1 MVGTAVLRNALVKK
15 LRCAIYTRKS
25 TEEGLDMAF
34 NSLDA
39 QREAC
44 EAYVTSQKAEGW
56 VLVPTA
62 YDDGGFSG
70 GTMDRPA
77 LVQLLADVRAR
88 KVDVIVVY
96 KVDRL
101 TRALSDFARIVDVLD
116 AAGASF
122 VSVTQAFNTTTSMGR
137 LTLNV
142 LLSFAQFEREVI
154 AERVRD
160 KVAQSKARGIW
171 MGGNVPLG
179 YDVQDRKL
187 LPNPTEAA
195 TVVHIFRSYLNQPSV
210 RALKEAL
217 DTQGVRTKVQQGKTG
232 PRGGVSFSRG
242 ALYWLLSNPIYIGKL
257 RHKDK
262 LHEGQHDGI
271 IPRDLWDAT
280 QAKLR
285 ASAAERGNA
294 TTGNGT
300 ALLTGMIHDAAG
312 RPMSPSFTVKEGRRY
327 HYYVSSISK
336 DIDRGLSGVSAAP
349 VTRVPARQLE
359 ATVREALRALLMDE
373 LRLAALFINSDA
385 ATTRRRLATAA
396 ELARHVAPYA
406 IDGAR
411 ALLARLNF
419 SLKVHG
425 DRVEA
430 SIARSALLA
439 SLDHHIGTA
448 ANDDRRIPVIVDT
461 NITHRKR
468 GARLVIAGKSP
479 EENTPEPKLVALV
492 RRAHQAR
499 AALFSNAAPR
509 GNRHIERLARLAYLA
524 PDITS
529 AILDGT
535 QPATLTSRTLLKVPG
550 IPLGW
555 PEQRKMLG
563 FT

>member
-1 MVGTAVLRNALVKK
+1 MKK

-44 EAYVTSQKAEGW
+44 EAYVKSQKAEGW
-56 VLVPTA
+56 VLLPDA

-70 GTMDRPA
+70 GTLERPGLA
-77 LVQLLADVRAR
+77 RLLAEVRSG

-179 YDVQDRKL
+179 YEVCDRKL
-187 LPNPTEAA
+187 LPKEAEVA
-195 TVVHIFRSYLNQPSV
+195 IVMHIFRSYLELPSV
-210 RALKEAL
+210 RSLKAAL
-217 DTQGVRTKVQQGKTG
+217 DEQGVRTKIQLGKAG
-232 PRGGVSFSRG
+232 QRGGIPFSRG

-257 RHKDK
+257 RHKEK
-262 LHEGQHDGI
+262 LHEGQHDGVV
-271 IPRDLWDAT
+271 PPELWAAV
-280 QAKLR
+280 QAKLA

-294 TTGNGT
+294 TTGGGT
-300 ALLTGMIHDAAG
+300 TLLTGMIRDSAD
-312 RPMSPSFTVKEGRRY
+312 RPMSPSFTVKQGRRY

-336 DIDRGLSGVSAAP
+336 DIDRGQRGIPAAP
-349 VTRVPARQLE
+349 IARVAARSLD
-359 ATVREALRALLMDE
+359 AAIRESIRKLLLDE
-373 LRLAALFINSDA
+373 LRLAEHCSDA
-385 ATTRRRLATAA
+385 DTATMRKRLATAA
-396 ELARHVAPYA
+396 ELALQVGPNSAG
-406 IDGAR
+406 GAR
-411 ALLARLNF
+411 SLLERLNF
-419 SLKVHG
+419 FLTIHAG
-425 DRVEA
+425 RVEA
-430 SIARSALLA
+430 SVARAALLA
-439 SLDHHIGTA
+439 ALDSQAPAQVVG
-448 ANDDRRIPVIVDT
+448 DERIPLTIDT
-461 NITHRKR
+461 NITRHKR
-468 GARLVIAGKSP
+468 GARLVIASSSPAQKSADP
-479 EENTPEPKLVALV
+479 QLLALLAK
-492 RRAHQAR
+492 AHQAR
-499 AALFSNAAPR
+499 GDLFAETTPP
-509 GNRHIERLARLAYLA
+509 GNRHAERLARLAYLA
-524 PDITS
+524 PDITA

-535 QPATLTSRTLLKVPG
+535 QPTTLTSRRLLKVPG
-550 IPLGW
+550 LPLAW
-555 PEQRKMLG
+555 ADQRKLLG
-563 FT
+563 FA

>member
-1 MVGTAVLRNALVKK
+1 MKK

-56 VLVPTA
+56 VLVPGD

-77 LVQLLADVRAR
+77 LARLLGDVRAG

-179 YDVQDRKL
+179 YDVRDRKL
-187 LPNPTEAA
+187 LANPAEAA
-195 TVVHIFRSYLNQPSV
+195 TVVHIFQSYLDQPSV
-210 RALKEAL
+210 RALKAEL
-217 DTQGVRTKVQQGKTG
+217 DTQDVRTKVQQGKTG

-271 IPRDLWDAT
+271 IPLELWDAV
-280 QAKLR
+280 QAKLKD
-285 ASAAERGNA
+285 SAAERGNA
-294 TTGNGT
+294 TTGNDT

-336 DIDRGLSGVSAAP
+336 EIDRGLRGAAAAP
-349 VTRVPARQLE
+349 INRVPARRLE
-359 ATVREALRALLMDE
+359 AAVRETLRTLLMDE
-373 LRLAALFINSDA
+373 LQLAGLFSDGDTA
-385 ATTRRRLATAA
+385 MTRRRLATAA
-396 ELARHVAPYA
+396 ELARHLGPHAT
-406 IDGAR
+406 DGAR
-411 ALLARLNF
+411 SLLGRLNF
-419 SLKVHG
+419 SLTVHG

-430 SIARSALLA
+430 SVARSALLA
-439 SLDHHIGTA
+439 SLDHEGGPA
-448 ANDDRRIPVIVDT
+448 VDDDRRIAVIVGS

-468 GARLVIAGKSP
+468 GARLVIARNAPAEKAP
-479 EENTPEPKLVALV
+479 DPKLIALV
-492 RRAHQAR
+492 AKAHQAR
-499 AALFSNAAPR
+499 SALFSNAAPR

-535 QPATLTSRTLLKVPG
+535 QPATLTSRSLLKLPG
-550 IPLGW
+550 LPLAW
-555 PEQRKMLG
+555 PEQRKILG
-563 FT
+563 IA

>member
-1 MVGTAVLRNALVKK
+1 MKK

-25 TEEGLDMAF
+25 TEEGLEMAF

-77 LVQLLADVRAR
+77 LVQLLADVRAG

-142 LLSFAQFEREVI
+142 LLSFAQFEREVT
-154 AERVRD
+154 ERVRD

-187 LPNPTEAA
+187 LANAAEAA
-195 TVVHIFRSYLNQPSV
+195 TVVHIFRSYLDQPSV
-210 RALKEAL
+210 RALKETL
-217 DTQGVRTKVQQGKTG
+217 DMQGVRTKVQQGKTG

-271 IPRDLWDAT
+271 IPLDLWDAT

-300 ALLTGMIHDAAG
+300 ALFTSMIRDAAG

-336 DIDRGLSGVSAAP
+336 DIDRGLSGASAAP
-349 VTRVPARQLE
+349 VVRVPARRLE
-359 ATVREALRALLMDE
+359 AAVREALRALLLDE
-373 LRLAALFINSDA
+373 AQLASLFVDGDT
-385 ATTRRRLATAA
+385 ATTRRQLATAV
-396 ELARHVAPYA
+396 ELARHFGPHA
-406 IDGAR
+406 IDGAHS
-411 ALLARLNF
+411 LLTRLHF
-419 SLKVHG
+419 SLIIHR
-425 DRVEA
+425 DRVAA
-430 SIARSALLA
+430 SVAHSALLA
-439 SLDHHIGTA
+439 ALDHNVGTA
-448 ANDDRRIPVIVDT
+448 AGDDRRIELIVST

-468 GARLVIAGKSP
+468 GARLVIAKNAP
-479 EENTPEPKLVALV
+479 AEKIPDPNLVALIAK
-492 RRAHQAR
+492 AHRAR

-524 PDITS
+524 PDITT
-529 AILDGT
+529 AIPDGT
-535 QPATLTSRTLLKVPG
+535 QPATLTSRSLLKLPG
-550 IPLGW
+550 LPLEW
-555 PEQRKMLG
+555 NEQRTRLG
-563 FT
+563 FE

>member
-1 MVGTAVLRNALVKK
+1 MKK

-56 VLVPTA
+56 VLVSTA

-77 LVQLLADVRAR
+77 LSELLGDVRAG

-116 AAGASF
+116 ATGASF

-179 YDVQDRKL
+179 YDVLDRKL
-187 LPNPTEAA
+187 FANPAEAA
-195 TVVHIFRSYLNQPSV
+195 TIIYIFQCYLDQPSV
-210 RALKEAL
+210 RALKGVL
-217 DTQGVRTKVQQGKTG
+217 DAQGVRTKVQQGKTG
-232 PRGGVSFSRG
+232 QRGGVSFSRG

-262 LHEGQHDGI
+262 LHDGQHDGI
-271 IPRDLWDAT
+271 VPLELWDAV
-280 QAKLR
+280 QSKLK
-285 ASAAERGNA
+285 ASAAERGNT
-294 TTGNGT
+294 TTGSGT
-300 ALLTGMIHDAAG
+300 ALLTGMIRDAAG

-327 HYYVSSISK
+327 PYYVSSISK
-336 DIDRGLSGVSAAP
+336 DIDHGLTGTSAAP
-349 VTRVPARQLE
+349 ITRVPARRVE
-359 ATVREALRALLMDE
+359 SAVREALRALLMDE
-373 LRLAALFINSDA
+373 LQLASLFDDGDT

-396 ELARHVAPYA
+396 ELARKLGPHA
-406 IDGAR
+406 IDGAH
-411 ALLARLNF
+411 ALLKRLNF
-419 SLKVHG
+419 SLTVQR
-425 DRVEA
+425 DRVD
-430 SIARSALLA
+430 SNIARAALLA
-439 SLDHHIGTA
+439 ALDHDA
-448 ANDDRRIPVIVDT
+448 ASAEGDDRRISLIVDT
-461 NITHRKR
+461 NITQRKR
-468 GARLVIAGKSP
+468 GARLVIAGKARAEKAP
-479 EENTPEPKLVALV
+479 DPKLVALMTK
-492 RRAHQAR
+492 AQQAR

-529 AILDGT
+529 AILDGS
-535 QPATLTSRTLLKVPG
+535 QPATLTSRSLLKLPG
-550 IPLGW
+550 LPLAW
-555 PEQRKMLG
+555 PEQRRMLG
-563 FT
+563 FA

>member
-1 MVGTAVLRNALVKK
+1 MKK

-56 VLVPTA
+56 TLIRTA
-62 YDDGGFSG
+62 YADGGYSG
-70 GTMDRPA
+70 GSMERPA
-77 LVQLLADVRAR
+77 LARLLDDVRAG
-88 KVDVIVVY
+88 KIDVIVVY

-101 TRALSDFARIVDVLD
+101 TRALADFAKIVDIFD
-116 AAGASF
+116 GAGVSF

-154 AERVRD
+154 AERIRD

-187 LPNPTEAA
+187 LANPSEAA
-195 TVVHIFRSYLNQPSV
+195 TVVHIFETYLNEPSV
-210 RALKEAL
+210 RALKVVL
-217 DTQGVRTKVQQGKTG
+217 DVEGVRTKVQQGKDG
-232 PRGGVSFSRG
+232 QRGGLPFSRG
-242 ALYWLLSNPIYIGKL
+242 ALYWLLSNPLYIGKL

-262 LHEGQHDGI
+262 LHDGQHDGI
-271 IPRDLWDAT
+271 VPNELWEAV

-285 ASAAERGNA
+285 DSAAERGQR
-294 TTGNGT
+294 TTGIGS
-300 ALLTGMIHDAAG
+300 ALLMGMIRDAAG
-312 RPMSPSFTVKEGRRY
+312 RPMSPSFSVKGGRRY

-336 DIDRGLSGVSAAP
+336 DIDRGLAGAIATPIARVAAGRIE
-349 VTRVPARQLE
+349 VV
-359 ATVREALRALLMDE
+359 VREALQALLTDE
-373 LRLAALFINSDA
+373 RQLVDLLDDGDT
-385 ATTRRRLATAA
+385 ATTRLRLATAA
-396 ELARHVAPYA
+396 ELARLLGPYA
-406 IDGAR
+406 TDGMR
-411 ALLARLNF
+411 SLFKRLDV
-419 SLKVHG
+419 SLTVYG

-430 SIARSALLA
+430 SIARAALLA
-439 SLDHHIGTA
+439 ALDHDDTVETE
-448 ANDDRRIPVIVDT
+448 DDRRVALTVNT

-468 GARLVIAGKSP
+468 GARLIIAG
-479 EENTPEPKLVALV
+479 NTSVAKEPDPSLVALIAK
-492 RRAHQAR
+492 AHQAR
-499 AALFSNAAPR
+499 ATLFSQAALR

-524 PDITS
+524 PDITM
-529 AILDGT
+529 AILDGA
-535 QPATLTSRTLLKVPG
+535 QPAALTSRRLLKLPA

-555 PEQRKMLG
+555 PEQRKLLG
-563 FT
+563 FA

>member
-1 MVGTAVLRNALVKK
+1 MKK

-77 LVQLLADVRAR
+77 LSQLLGDVRAG

-116 AAGASF
+116 ASGASF

-179 YDVQDRKL
+179 YDVLDRKL
-187 LPNPTEAA
+187 LANPAEAA
-195 TVVHIFRSYLNQPSV
+195 TIVHIFQCYLDQPSV
-210 RALKEAL
+210 RALKETL
-217 DTQGVRTKVQQGKTG
+217 DAQGVCTKVQQGKTG

-262 LHEGQHDGI
+262 LHDGQHDGI
-271 IPRDLWDAT
+271 VPLELWDAV
-280 QAKLR
+280 QSKLK
-285 ASAAERGNA
+285 ASAAERGNT
-294 TTGNGT
+294 TTGSGT
-300 ALLTGMIHDAAG
+300 ALLTGMIRDAAG

-327 HYYVSSISK
+327 PYYVSSISK
-336 DIDRGLSGVSAAP
+336 DIDHGLTGTSPAP
-349 VTRVPARQLE
+349 ITRVPARRVE
-359 ATVREALRALLMDE
+359 SAVREALRALLMDD
-373 LRLAALFINSDA
+373 LQLADLFEDGDT

-396 ELARHVAPYA
+396 ELARKLGPHA
-406 IDGAR
+406 IDGAH
-411 ALLARLNF
+411 ALLKRLNF
-419 SLKVHG
+419 SLTVQR
-425 DRVEA
+425 DRVDSNITHA
-430 SIARSALLA
+430 ALLA
-439 SLDHHIGTA
+439 ALDHDA
-448 ANDDRRIPVIVDT
+448 ASTEGDDRRIALIVDT
-461 NITHRKR
+461 NITQRKR
-468 GARLVIAGKSP
+468 GARLIIAGKARAEKAP
-479 EENTPEPKLVALV
+479 DPKLVALV
-492 RRAHQAR
+492 TKAQQAR

-529 AILDGT
+529 AILDGS
-535 QPATLTSRTLLKVPG
+535 QPATLTSRSLLKLPG
-550 IPLGW
+550 LPLAW
-555 PEQRKMLG
+555 PEQRRMLG
-563 FT
+563 FA

>member
-1 MVGTAVLRNALVKK
+1 VKK

-56 VLVPTA
+56 VLIPTA

-77 LVQLLADVRAR
+77 LAQLLADVRAG

-187 LPNPTEAA
+187 LENPTEAS
-195 TVVHIFRSYLNQPSV
+195 TVAHIFRSYLDQPSV
-210 RALKEAL
+210 RALKEKL
-217 DTQGVRTKVQQGKTG
+217 DMQGVRTKVQQGKTG
-232 PRGGVSFSRG
+232 QRGGVPFSRG

-262 LHEGQHDGI
+262 LHDGQHDGI
-271 IPRDLWDAT
+271 VPLELWDAV

-285 ASAAERGNA
+285 DSAAERGNA
-294 TTGNGT
+294 TTGNST

-312 RPMSPSFTVKEGRRY
+312 RRMSPSFTVKDGRRY

-336 DIDRGLSGVSAAP
+336 DIDRGLSGASAAQ
-349 VTRVPARQLE
+349 VARVPARRLE
-359 ATVREALRALLMDE
+359 AAVREALRALLLDE
-373 LRLAALFINSDA
+373 AQLAGLFGDGDT
-385 ATTRRRLATAA
+385 ATTRRRLATAV
-396 ELARHVAPYA
+396 ELARHFGPHA
-406 IDGAR
+406 IDGAHS
-411 ALLARLNF
+411 LLARLDF
-419 SLKVHG
+419 AIVIHR
-425 DRVEA
+425 DRVEV
-430 SIARSALLA
+430 SVARSALLA
-439 SLDHHIGTA
+439 SLDHDVSPA
-448 ANDDRRIPVIVDT
+448 ADDDRRIAVIVDT

-468 GARLVIAGKSP
+468 GARLVIARKLRD
-479 EENTPEPKLVALV
+479 ENTPDPKLVALV
-492 RRAHQAR
+492 RKAHQAR

-535 QPATLTSRTLLKVPG
+535 QPATLTSRSLLKLPG
-550 IPLGW
+550 LPLEW
-555 PEQRKMLG
+555 TEQRKMLK
-563 FT
+563 FA